1 MKKIIIFLIL
11 LLSAQAVSA
20 SAMDY
25 RDIKSYP
32 AGSEDRVLTF

>member
-11 LLSAQAVSA
+11 LLSVQGVFAKTI
-20 SAMDY
+20 DY

-32 AGSEDRVLTF
+32 AGSENRSLNF